1 MKKNSNK
8 KISYIKLAFKLIEEI
23 GWNNFS
29 LEKLAKKESIK
40 IEDLNFFFKDETEL
54 IENFSEMIDE
64 QVIKEVDL
72 NEFNQNSVKDNIF
85 ELIMVR
91 FEKLD
96 PYKKSLDILLK
107 ELKYKPK
114 ILNKLTKKIFNSLD
128 LFLEI
133 SNAKSNYVF
142 DFLKLNIMFIIYGY
156 TFKIWLQDDSEDMS
170 KTMAE
175 VDKWL
180 SEAEGYANKVSPFL

>member
-8 KISYIKLAFKLIEEI
+8 KTSYIKLAFKLIEEK
-23 GWNNFS
+23 GWNDFS
-29 LEKLAKKESIK
+29 LEKLAKEESIK
-40 IEDLNFFFKDETEL
+40 IEDLIFFFKDETKL
-54 IENFSEMIDE
+54 IESFSEMIDE

-85 ELIMVR
+85 ELIMIR
-91 FEKLD
+91 FEMLS

-107 ELKYKPK
+107 QLKYEPK
-114 ILNKLTKKIFNSLD
+114 TLKKLTKKIFNSLD

-133 SNAKSNYVF
+133 SNAKNNYVF

-156 TFKIWLQDDSEDMS
+156 TFKIWLEDDSEDMG

-180 SEAEGYANKVSPFL
+180 SEAEGYANKISPFL

>member
-1 MKKNSNK
+1 MKKNINK
-8 KISYIKLAFKLIEEI
+8 KISYIKLAFKLIEEK
-23 GWNNFS
+23 GWNDFS
-29 LEKLAKKESIK
+29 LEKLAKEESIK
-40 IEDLNFFFKDETEL
+40 IEDLIFFFKDETKL
-54 IENFSEMIDE
+54 IESFSEMIDE

-85 ELIMVR
+85 ELIMIR
-91 FEKLD
+91 FEKLS

-107 ELKYKPK
+107 QLRSKPK
-114 ILNKLTKKIFNSLD
+114 TLKKLAKKIFNSLD

-133 SNAKSNYVF
+133 SNAKNNYVF

-156 TFKIWLQDDSEDMS
+156 TFKIWLEDDSKDMG

-180 SEAEGYANKVSPFL
+180 SEAEGYANKISPFL

>member
-8 KISYIKLAFKLIEEI
+8 KISYIKLAFKLIEEK
-23 GWNNFS
+23 GWNDFS
-29 LEKLAKKESIK
+29 LEKLAKEKSIK
-40 IEDLNFFFKDETEL
+40 MEDLNFFFKDETKL
-54 IENFSEMIDE
+54 IESFSEMIDE

-85 ELIMVR
+85 ELIMIR
-91 FEKLD
+91 FEMLS

-107 ELKYKPK
+107 QLKYEPK
-114 ILNKLTKKIFNSLD
+114 TLKKLTKKIFNSLD

-133 SNAKSNYVF
+133 SNAKNNYVF

-156 TFKIWLQDDSEDMS
+156 TFKIWLEDDSEDMG

-180 SEAEGYANKVSPFL
+180 SEAEGYANKISPFL

>member
-1 MKKNSNK
+1 MKKNINK
-8 KISYIKLAFKLIEEI
+8 KISYIKLAFKLIEEK
-23 GWNNFS
+23 GWNDFS
-29 LEKLAKKESIK
+29 LEKLAKEESIK
-40 IEDLNFFFKDETEL
+40 IEDLIFFFKDETKL
-54 IENFSEMIDE
+54 IESFSEMIDE

-85 ELIMVR
+85 ELIMIR
-91 FEKLD
+91 FEMLS

-107 ELKYKPK
+107 QLKYEPK
-114 ILNKLTKKIFNSLD
+114 TLKKLTKKIFNSLD

-142 DFLKLNIMFIIYGY
+142 DFLKLNIMFIIYGH
-156 TFKIWLQDDSEDMS
+156 TFKIWLEDDSEDMG

-180 SEAEGYANKVSPFL
+180 SEAEGYANKISPFL

>member
-107 ELKYKPK
+107 ELRYKPK

>member
-107 ELKYKPK
+107 ELRYKPK

-156 TFKIWLQDDSEDMS
+156 TFKIWLEDDSEDMS

>member
-1 MKKNSNK
+1 MKKNINK
-8 KISYIKLAFKLIEEI
+8 KISYIKLAFKLIEEK
-23 GWNNFS
+23 GWNDFS
-29 LEKLAKKESIK
+29 LEKLAKEESIK
-40 IEDLNFFFKDETEL
+40 IEDLIFFFKDETKL
-54 IENFSEMIDE
+54 IESFSEMIDE

-85 ELIMVR
+85 ELIMIR
-91 FEKLD
+91 FEKLS

-107 ELKYKPK
+107 QLKYEPK
-114 ILNKLTKKIFNSLD
+114 TLKKLTKKIFNSLD

-133 SNAKSNYVF
+133 SNAKNNYVF

-156 TFKIWLQDDSEDMS
+156 TFKIWLEDDSKDMG

-180 SEAEGYANKVSPFL
+180 SEAEGYAKKFSPFL

>member
-1 MKKNSNK
+1 MKKNINK
-8 KISYIKLAFKLIEEI
+8 KISYIKLAFKLIEEK
-23 GWNNFS
+23 GWNDFS
-29 LEKLAKKESIK
+29 LEKLAKEESIK
-40 IEDLNFFFKDETEL
+40 MEDLIFFFKDETKL
-54 IENFSEMIDE
+54 IESFSEMIDE

-85 ELIMVR
+85 ELIMIR
-91 FEKLD
+91 FEMLS

-107 ELKYKPK
+107 QLKYEPK
-114 ILNKLTKKIFNSLD
+114 TLKKLTKKIFNSLD

-156 TFKIWLQDDSEDMS
+156 TFKIWLEDDSEDMG

-180 SEAEGYANKVSPFL
+180 SEAEGYANKISPFL

>member
-1 MKKNSNK
+1 MKKNINK
-8 KISYIKLAFKLIEEI
+8 KISYIKLAFKLIEEK
-23 GWNNFS
+23 GWNDFS
-29 LEKLAKKESIK
+29 LEKLAKEESIK
-40 IEDLNFFFKDETEL
+40 IEDLIFFFKDETKL
-54 IENFSEMIDE
+54 IESFSEMIDE

-85 ELIMVR
+85 ELIMIR
-91 FEKLD
+91 FEMLS

-107 ELKYKPK
+107 QLKYEPK
-114 ILNKLTKKIFNSLD
+114 TLKKLTKKIFNSLD

-133 SNAKSNYVF
+133 SNAKNNYVF

-156 TFKIWLQDDSEDMS
+156 TFKIWLEDDSKDMG

-180 SEAEGYANKVSPFL
+180 SEAEGYANKISPFL

>member
-8 KISYIKLAFKLIEEI
+8 KTSYIKLAFKLIEEK
-23 GWNNFS
+23 GWNDFS
-29 LEKLAKKESIK
+29 LEKLAKEKSIK
-40 IEDLNFFFKDETEL
+40 MEDLNFFFKDETKL
-54 IENFSEMIDE
+54 IESFSEMIDE

-72 NEFNQNSVKDNIF
+72 NEFNENSVKDNIF
-85 ELIMVR
+85 ELIMIR
-91 FEKLD
+91 FEKLS

-107 ELKYKPK
+107 QLRSKPK
-114 ILNKLTKKIFNSLD
+114 TLKKLAKKIFNSLD

-156 TFKIWLQDDSEDMS
+156 TFKIWLEDDSEDMG

-180 SEAEGYANKVSPFL
+180 SEAEGYANKISPFL

>member
-8 KISYIKLAFKLIEEI
+8 KISYIKLAFKLIEEM

>member
-1 MKKNSNK
+1 MKKNINK
-8 KISYIKLAFKLIEEI
+8 KISYIKLAFKLIEEK
-23 GWNNFS
+23 GWNDFS
-29 LEKLAKKESIK
+29 LEKLAKEESIK
-40 IEDLNFFFKDETEL
+40 MEDLIFFFKDETKL
-54 IENFSEMIDE
+54 IESFSEMIDE

-72 NEFNQNSVKDNIF
+72 NEFSQNPVKDNIF
-85 ELIMVR
+85 ELIMIR
-91 FEKLD
+91 FEKLS

-107 ELKYKPK
+107 QLKHEPK
-114 ILNKLTKKIFNSLD
+114 VLKKLTKKIFNSLD

-133 SNAKSNYVF
+133 SNAKNNYVF

-156 TFKIWLQDDSEDMS
+156 TFKIWLEDDSKDMG

-180 SEAEGYANKVSPFL
+180 SEAECYAKNFSPFL

>member
-8 KISYIKLAFKLIEEI
+8 KISYIKLAFKLIEEK
-23 GWNNFS
+23 GWNDFS
-29 LEKLAKKESIK
+29 IEKLAKKESIK
-40 IEDLNFFFKDETEL
+40 IEDLKFFFKDETKL
-54 IENFSEMIDE
+54 IESFSDMIDE
-64 QVIKEVDL
+64 QVIREVDL
-72 NEFNQNSVKDNIF
+72 NEFNQNPVKDNIF
-85 ELIMVR
+85 ELIMIR
-91 FEKLD
+91 FEKLT

-107 ELKYKPK
+107 QLKYKPK
-114 ILNKLTKKIFNSLD
+114 TLKKLTKKIFNSLD
-128 LFLEI
+128 LFLEM

-156 TFKIWLQDDSEDMS
+156 TFKIWLEDDSEDMG

-180 SEAEGYANKVSPFL
+180 SEAEGYAKKISPFF

>member
-1 MKKNSNK
+1 
-8 KISYIKLAFKLIEEI
+8 
-23 GWNNFS
+23 
-29 LEKLAKKESIK
+29 
-40 IEDLNFFFKDETEL
+40 
-54 IENFSEMIDE
+54 MIDE

-72 NEFNQNSVKDNIF
+72 NEYNQNSVKDNIF
-85 ELIMVR
+85 ELIMIR
-91 FEKLD
+91 FEMLS

-107 ELKYKPK
+107 QLKYEPK
-114 ILNKLTKKIFNSLD
+114 TLKKLTKKIFNSLD

-133 SNAKSNYVF
+133 SNAKNNYVF

-156 TFKIWLQDDSEDMS
+156 TFKIWLEDDSKDMG

-180 SEAEGYANKVSPFL
+180 SEAEGYAKNLVPFCKTSLQKLFFLKNFDILDIVILNY

>member
-8 KISYIKLAFKLIEEI
+8 KTSYIKLAFKLIEEK
-23 GWNNFS
+23 GWNDFS
-29 LEKLAKKESIK
+29 LEKLAKEKSIK
-40 IEDLNFFFKDETEL
+40 MEDLNFFFKDETKL
-54 IENFSEMIDE
+54 IESFSEMIDE

-72 NEFNQNSVKDNIF
+72 NEFNENSVKDNIF
-85 ELIMVR
+85 ELIMIR
-91 FEKLD
+91 FEKLST
-96 PYKKSLDILLK
+96 YKKSLDILLK
-107 ELKYKPK
+107 QLISKPK
-114 ILNKLTKKIFNSLD
+114 TLKKLAKKIFNSLD

-142 DFLKLNIMFIIYGY
+142 DFLKLNIMFIIYGH
-156 TFKIWLQDDSEDMS
+156 TFKIWLEDDSEDMG

-180 SEAEGYANKVSPFL
+180 SEAEGYANKISPFL

>member
-8 KISYIKLAFKLIEEI
+8 KISYIKLAFKLIEEK
-23 GWNNFS
+23 GWNDFS
-29 LEKLAKKESIK
+29 LEKLAKEESIK
-40 IEDLNFFFKDETEL
+40 IEDLKSFFKNETNL
-54 IENFSEMIDE
+54 IESFSEMIDE

-72 NEFNQNSVKDNIF
+72 NEFNQNPVKDNIF
-85 ELIMVR
+85 ELIMIR
-91 FEKLD
+91 FEKLS
-96 PYKKSLDILLK
+96 PYKKSLNILLK
-107 ELKYKPK
+107 QLKYKPK
-114 ILNKLTKKIFNSLD
+114 ILKKLTKKIFNSLD

-133 SNAKSNYVF
+133 SNAKSNYIF

-156 TFKIWLQDDSEDMS
+156 TFKIWLEDDSKDMG

-180 SEAEGYANKVSPFL
+180 SEAESYANKISPFL

>member
-8 KISYIKLAFKLIEEI
+8 KISYIKLAFKLIEEM

-156 TFKIWLQDDSEDMS
+156 TFKIWLEDDSEDMS

>member
-8 KISYIKLAFKLIEEI
+8 KTSYIKLAFKLIEEK
-23 GWNNFS
+23 GWNDFS
-29 LEKLAKKESIK
+29 LEKLAKEESIK
-40 IEDLNFFFKDETEL
+40 IEDLIFFFKDETKL
-54 IENFSEMIDE
+54 IESFSEMIDE

-85 ELIMVR
+85 ELIMIR
-91 FEKLD
+91 FEMLS

-107 ELKYKPK
+107 QLKYEPK
-114 ILNKLTKKIFNSLD
+114 TLKKLTKKIFNSLD

-156 TFKIWLQDDSEDMS
+156 TFKIWLEDDSEDMG

-180 SEAEGYANKVSPFL
+180 SEAEGYANKISPFL

>member
-8 KISYIKLAFKLIEEI
+8 KINYIKLGFKLIEEK
-23 GWNNFS
+23 GWNDFS
-29 LEKLAKKESIK
+29 LEKLAKEESIK
-40 IEDLNFFFKDETEL
+40 IEDLNFFFKDETKL
-54 IENFSEMIDE
+54 IESFSEMIDE

-72 NEFNQNSVKDNIF
+72 NEFNENSVKDNIF
-85 ELIMVR
+85 ELIMIR
-91 FEKLD
+91 FEKLS

-107 ELKYKPK
+107 QLRSKPK
-114 ILNKLTKKIFNSLD
+114 ILKKLAKKIFNSLD

-156 TFKIWLQDDSEDMS
+156 TFKIWLEDDSEDMG

-180 SEAEGYANKVSPFL
+180 SEAEGYANKISPFL

>member
-8 KISYIKLAFKLIEEI
+8 KISYIKLAFKLIEEK
-23 GWNNFS
+23 GWNDFS
-29 LEKLAKKESIK
+29 LEKLAKEESIK
-40 IEDLNFFFKDETEL
+40 IEDLIFFFKDETNL
-54 IENFSEMIDE
+54 IESFSEMIDE

-85 ELIMVR
+85 ELIMIR
-91 FEKLD
+91 FEKLS

-107 ELKYKPK
+107 QLKYEPK
-114 ILNKLTKKIFNSLD
+114 TLKKLTKKIFNSLD

-133 SNAKSNYVF
+133 SNAKNNYVF

-156 TFKIWLQDDSEDMS
+156 TFKIWLEDDSEDMG

-180 SEAEGYANKVSPFL
+180 SEAEGYANKISPFL

>member
-8 KISYIKLAFKLIEEI
+8 KTSYIKLAFKLIEEK
-23 GWNNFS
+23 GWNDFS
-29 LEKLAKKESIK
+29 LEKLAKEESIK
-40 IEDLNFFFKDETEL
+40 IEDLIFFFKDETKL
-54 IENFSEMIDE
+54 IESFSEMIDE

-85 ELIMVR
+85 ELIMIR
-91 FEKLD
+91 FEMLS

-107 ELKYKPK
+107 QLKYEPK
-114 ILNKLTKKIFNSLD
+114 TLKKLTKKIFNSLD

-133 SNAKSNYVF
+133 SNAKNNYVF

-156 TFKIWLQDDSEDMS
+156 TFKIWLEDDSKDMG

-180 SEAEGYANKVSPFL
+180 SEAEGYANKISPFL

>member
-8 KISYIKLAFKLIEEI
+8 KINYIKLGFKLIEEK
-23 GWNNFS
+23 GWNDFS
-29 LEKLAKKESIK
+29 LEKLAKEKSIK
-40 IEDLNFFFKDETEL
+40 MEDLNFFFKDETKL
-54 IENFSEMIDE
+54 IESFSEMIDE

-72 NEFNQNSVKDNIF
+72 NEFNENSVKDNIF
-85 ELIMVR
+85 ELIMIR
-91 FEKLD
+91 FEKLS

-107 ELKYKPK
+107 QLRSKPK
-114 ILNKLTKKIFNSLD
+114 ILKKLAKKIFNSLD

-156 TFKIWLQDDSEDMS
+156 TFKIWLEDDSEDMG

-180 SEAEGYANKVSPFL
+180 SEAEGYANKISPFL

>member
-1 MKKNSNK
+1 MKKSSNK
-8 KISYIKLAFKLIEEI
+8 KISYIKFAFKLIEEK
-23 GWNNFS
+23 GWNDFS
-29 LEKLAKKESIK
+29 LEKLAKEELIK
-40 IEDLNFFFKDETEL
+40 IEDLKSFFKDETNL
-54 IENFSEMIDE
+54 IESFSEMIDE

-72 NEFNQNSVKDNIF
+72 KEFNQNPVKDNIF
-85 ELIMVR
+85 ELIMIR
-91 FEKLD
+91 FEKLS

-107 ELKYKPK
+107 QVRSKPK
-114 ILNKLTKKIFNSLD
+114 TLKKLAKKIFNSLD

-156 TFKIWLQDDSEDMS
+156 TFKIWLEDDSEDMG

-180 SEAEGYANKVSPFL
+180 SEAEGYANKISPFL